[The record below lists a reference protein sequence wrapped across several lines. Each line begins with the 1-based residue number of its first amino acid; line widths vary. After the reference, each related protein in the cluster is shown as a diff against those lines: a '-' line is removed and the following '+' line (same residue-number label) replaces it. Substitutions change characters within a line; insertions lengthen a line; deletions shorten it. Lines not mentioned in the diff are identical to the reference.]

1 MHSRGNNRVVVGGLE
16 TVKVGVV
23 DVIDFFLAVQEGIL
37 GTR

>member
-23 DVIDFFLAVQEGIL
+23 DAIDFFLAVPERIL